1 MTGYS
6 GGAPITADP
15 GYADKCVALAATP
28 AAGDRDN
35 AKRNFGSQE
44 VEPQNAEV
52 SEAFALVSQ
61 SMGELKAKAA
71 RIGSQG

>member
-15 GYADKCVALAATP
+15 EATLDKCVALARQHLAV
-28 AAGDRDN
+28 GDRDN
-35 AKRNFGSQE
+35 AKRNFELAQE

-61 SMGELKAKAA
+61 SMGEFE
-71 RIGSQG
+71 